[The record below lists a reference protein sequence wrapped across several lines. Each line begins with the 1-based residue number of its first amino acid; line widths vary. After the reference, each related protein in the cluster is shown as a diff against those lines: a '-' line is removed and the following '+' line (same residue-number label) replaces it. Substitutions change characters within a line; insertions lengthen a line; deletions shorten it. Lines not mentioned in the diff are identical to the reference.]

1 MHAPQVCW
9 QRDQKDSSEPRA
21 LVCSHSVAALAR
33 WHSGAVPRSKHVAIG
48 WNPKRSSGQLTVALA
63 AAAAAAAAAAVA
75 DAADMAMEAR
85 KMCALRRALR
95 TPIRRAVW
103 YLETTHARVY
113 ATGRFV

>member
-9 QRDQKDSSEPRA
+9 QRAQKDSSEPRA

-48 WNPKRSSGQLTVALA
+48 WNPKRSSGQLTAALA

-75 DAADMAMEAR
+75 DAADMAMV
-85 KMCALRRALR
+85 LRRNVRPSAGSSHANTAR
-95 TPIRRAVW
+95 CGGNP
-103 YLETTHARVY
+103 HARLY